1 MDIMKK
7 ILGTDVDVP
16 QIKLRPLNQ
25 LVAYARN
32 ARTHSPL
39 QIAQL
44 EASLL
49 EWGWTSPVLID
60 EEGIVA
66 GHGRCMA
73 AEALYKRG
81 DQIKFPNSTPIPIGY
96 VPTLDCSGWSDAQR
110 RAYILADNQLALNA
124 GYDMDLLSAEMKAL
138 ESDGYNLELI
148 GFDDDMLGDLLA
160 DVVAA
165 PADVDPDDAPPEPA
179 VPVSVPGD
187 VWICGA
193 HKVMCGSS
201 TVIDDWDRLMGAER
215 ADAVWTDPPYNVSY
229 ESKLAGKIK
238 NDSMSDADFRQF
250 LLDAYSC
257 LFSVMK
263 PGAPIY
269 VAHADTEGLNFR
281 SAFREAGF
289 KLSGCLI
296 WRKNSLVL
304 GRSDYQ
310 WMHEPI
316 LYGWKPG
323 SAHRWYG
330 GRKLTTIV
338 DHGEG
343 GPVTKLDDGR
353 WAIRVGDTVLVVD
366 GEAKLEEV
374 PGSVIYHEKPG
385 RSEQHP
391 TMKPVGLIE
400 RMLTASARSGDIVVD
415 AFGGSGSTLIAA
427 DRLGMSAR
435 LMELDPKFVDVIV
448 RRWEMWSGR
457 RAVHAVTGEEFPPDG
472 VDRALLT
479 KPKSDSPSDPSGD
492 ELF

>member
-39 QIAQL
+39 QVAQL

-73 AEALYKRG
+73 AEALYKRS
-81 DQIKFPNSTPIPIGY
+81 DQIKFPNGTPIPIGY

-138 ESDGYNLELI
+138 ESDGY
-148 GFDDDMLGDLLA
+148 
-160 DVVAA
+160 
-165 PADVDPDDAPPEPA
+165 
-179 VPVSVPGD
+179 
-187 VWICGA
+187 
-193 HKVMCGSS
+193 
-201 TVIDDWDRLMGAER
+201 
-215 ADAVWTDPPYNVSY
+215 
-229 ESKLAGKIK
+229 SKLAGKIK

-257 LFSVMK
+257 LFAVMK

-281 SAFREAGF
+281 STFREAGF

-330 GRKLTTIV
+330 GRKLATVIE
-338 DHGEG
+338 HGEG
-343 GPVTKLDDGR
+343 GPITRLDDGR
-353 WAIRVGDTVLVVD
+353 WAIRSGDAVLIVD

-374 PGSVIYHEKPG
+374 PGSVIYHDKPS

-457 RAVHAVTGEEFPPDG
+457 RAVHAETGETFPCDG
-472 VDRALLT
+472 ETRSPQADDIPAIS
-479 KPKSDSPSDPSGD
+479 SDAI
-492 ELF
+492 LF